1 MAEHPEGLAELRKAL
16 DRINAEYRDLTRDC
30 RNLGRLVR
38 MAELKRARL
47 ELVTRIL
54 RAEASGRLAG

>member
-38 MAELKRARL
+38 MAELKRAPG
-47 ELVTRIL
+47 VGDAHPT
-54 RAEASGRLAG
+54 G